1 MNQNYKNHAR
11 LVKGYHGILSLLI
24 LAGLIGSIFN
34 LCKAWNNESFYSASL
49 ITLLFVCCI
58 ILFWF
63 TRSFPLKAQDRA
75 IRSEENF
82 RHFILTGKPLPSEL
96 KIGQI
101 IALRFASD
109 EEYQKLVQRA
119 VTDKMDSKSIKLAIQ
134 NWKPDYYRV

>member
-58 ILFWF
+58 MLFWY
-63 TRSFPLKAQDRA
+63 TRSFPLRAQDRA

-82 RHFILTGKPLPSEL
+82 RHFILTGKPLASEL

-119 VTDKMDSKSIKLAIQ
+119 ITDKMDSKSIKLAIQ

>member
-58 ILFWF
+58 MLFWY
-63 TRSFPLKAQDRA
+63 TRSFPLRAQDRA

-82 RHFILTGKPLPSEL
+82 RHFILTGKPLASEL

-119 VTDKMDSKSIKLAIQ
+119 ITEKMDSKSIKLAIQ

>member
-58 ILFWF
+58 MLFWY
-63 TRSFPLKAQDRA
+63 TRSFPLRAQDRA

-119 VTDKMDSKSIKLAIQ
+119 ITEKMDSKSIKLAIQ

>member
-58 ILFWF
+58 MLFWY
-63 TRSFPLKAQDRA
+63 TRSFPLRAQDRA

-119 VTDKMDSKSIKLAIQ
+119 VTDKMDSKSIKLAIK
-134 NWKPDYYRV
+134 NWKPD

>member
-58 ILFWF
+58 LLFWY

-82 RHFILTGKPLPSEL
+82 RHFILTGKPLASEL